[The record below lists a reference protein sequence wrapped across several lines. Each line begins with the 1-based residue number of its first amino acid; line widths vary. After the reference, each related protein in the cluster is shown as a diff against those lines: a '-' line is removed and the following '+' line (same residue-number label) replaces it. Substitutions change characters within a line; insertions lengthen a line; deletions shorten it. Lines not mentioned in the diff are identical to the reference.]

1 MFCLRQEDEPSD
13 DAKLQDTSISASL
26 TTEELAAALQTTM
39 RKVKVGDEFVNAEK
53 ADASFKLIEEVWG
66 EMRSDR
72 LDHRKHV
79 KTSFV
84 APAAGDVKDLL
95 KEARASQK
103 RETVTGGMLCH
114 EGNESDGRAV
124 LECDKSIMPIVEDWH
139 TNKCKIAN
147 EKQCLF
153 LDAVKCR
160 FQEECNDKE
169 NQTVGKS
176 EPLRALICGGPGVG
190 KSYGILSM
198 KSLFKA
204 LGWRQSMQFQFAA
217 FQAVVADQVGGDTLH
232 HSCGVSFSCGNR
244 STHERMT
251 KAKTLSMMR
260 WLIID
265 EISQVGA
272 ELLSQC
278 ETNMRFAM
286 QNAGTYKL
294 DVNNEVRPWGGL
306 NVLYVGAM

>member
-39 RKVKVGDEFVNAEK
+39 RKVKVGDEFVNDEK

-124 LECDKSIMPIVEDWH
+124 LEYAKSIMPIVEDWH

-153 LDAVKCR
+153 LDAVKCG
-160 FQEECNDKE
+160 FQEECNDTE

-176 EPLRALICGGPGVG
+176 EPLCALICGGPGVG
-190 KSYGILSM
+190 KSYAMLSM

-217 FQAVVADQVGGDTLH
+217 FQAVVADQVGAILIRYFVVRD
-232 HSCGVSFSCGNR
+232 CYVPGNR
-244 STHERMT
+244 IH
-251 KAKTLSMMR
+251 
-260 WLIID
+260 
-265 EISQVGA
+265 VV
-272 ELLSQC
+272 C
-278 ETNMRFAM
+278 EHMIWVFP
-286 QNAGTYKL
+286 L
-294 DVNNEVRPWGGL
+294 DIGE
-306 NVLYVGAM
+306 NVLAESYDHESLSRRDITVTPALNHFRSHIVLLT